1 MHFSNLSFHGSRC
14 SSSPFL
20 SSSTLLK
27 LLPPPYSHHHHH
39 LSLTSLSM
47 AVDAHH
53 LHFSPHQLFS
63 NRDLV
68 MNNNNNTTMEP
79 TNGGFCT
86 NNQTGYGVV
95 SPLLLNM
102 YGGSSTVDTIPTTT
116 DSFTSYPDG
125 PNLNSDLLS
134 LHTRKRSRDSTSDYH
149 HHHLVHENPRLA
161 SSCLTPF
168 SFLGQDMDMISSHI
182 NHQQHDIDR
191 FVSLHMERV
200 RFEIQ
205 EKRKRQARTIMEAI
219 EHGLVKRL
227 RVKEEERDRI
237 GKINHALEER
247 VKSLSMENQI
257 WRDLAQ
263 TNEATANDLRTNLE
277 QVLAQVNDSG
287 AGFDNANGDDAES
300 CCGSSAGEETVR
312 RTVAVEAHDKLGRG
326 RMCRNCG
333 GRESCVLLLPCR
345 HLCLCGVCGSSVHT
359 CPICSSPKN
368 ASVHVNMS
376 S

>member
-1 MHFSNLSFHGSRC
+1 
-14 SSSPFL
+14 
-20 SSSTLLK
+20 
-27 LLPPPYSHHHHH
+27 
-39 LSLTSLSM
+39 M

-53 LHFSPHQLFS
+53 LHFSPLQLFS

-68 MNNNNNTTMEP
+68 MNNNNTTVEP

-95 SPLLLNM
+95 SPFSVTDDTPPLLNM
-102 YGGSSTVDTIPTTT
+102 YGGSSIDAIPTTT
-116 DSFTSYPDG
+116 DSFTYYPDG
-125 PNLNSDLLS
+125 ANLNCDLLS

-149 HHHLVHENPRLA
+149 HLVHENLR
-161 SSCLTPF
+161 SSPSPCVTPL
-168 SFLGQDMDMISSHI
+168 SFLGQDIDISSHI
-182 NHQQHDIDR
+182 SQQQHHIDR

-205 EKRKRQARTIMEAI
+205 EKRKRQARTVMEAI

-227 RVKEEERDRI
+227 RAKEEERDRI

-247 VKSLSMENQI
+247 VRSLSTENQI

-263 TNEATANDLRTNLE
+263 TNEATANNLRTNLE

-287 AGFDNANGDDAES
+287 AGLDNGNGENDDDAES

-312 RTVAVEAHDKLGRG
+312 RTVAVEAHDKAAKG

-333 GRESCVLLLPCR
+333 EEESCVLLLPCR